1 MEDILNRIIG
11 IRKAKKI
18 SQKEVSESLG
28 ISQAAYAK
36 FESGNSITVDR
47 LYKITEFLG
56 VSINE
61 ILDIKP
67 TKRNE
72 DLNASLIL
80 ENEKLKKDLQ
90 IQTSLLSAFEM
101 LQDNKISNKKE
112 LKYLKEKIDLL
123 NTFQLLDNNLFLRYN
138 QQFANSNSL
147 ISTFDIACV
156 EKFHKYYGSKASKEI
171 MKYIDIEKY
180 KNSSTFDFLVSFWE
194 GDETWSRERIV
205 EWVEQERKKLT

>member
-1 MEDILNRIIG
+1 MEDILTRIIG

-18 SQKEVSESLG
+18 SQKEISESLG

-47 LYKITEFLG
+47 LYKIAEFLG
-56 VSINE
+56 VPIYE
-61 ILDIKP
+61 ILDIEP
-67 TKRNE
+67 TKLNE
-72 DLNASLIL
+72 DLNESLIS

-101 LQDNKISNKKE
+101 LQDNGISNRKE
-112 LKYLKEKIDLL
+112 LKYLREKVDLL
-123 NTFQLLDNNLFLRYN
+123 NTFQLLDNDLFLKYN

-147 ISTFDIACV
+147 ISTFDIACI
-156 EKFHKYYGSKASKEI
+156 EKFHKYYGSKASKELL
-171 MKYIDIEKY
+171 KYINIDRF

-194 GDETWSRERIV
+194 GDETWSKQQII
-205 EWVEQERKKLT
+205 EWIEQQRKELA